1 MTESRLDRR
10 AGESSNHPESRRERV
25 KRKSQERGAC
35 LIFGS
40 WQVKEKMKALGGLE
54 GIHIQN
60 YSKQQQ
66 QQQAVD
72 GWVGGSR

>member
-1 MTESRLDRR
+1 MTEFRLDRQG
-10 AGESSNHPESRRERV
+10 GERSNHPESRRERV
-25 KRKSQERGAC
+25 KPKSQERGVR

-60 YSKQQQ
+60 YSRQQ